1 MSSNVT
7 NSSTYA
13 QPDTNLSGLLRD
25 TFAQLAD
32 NRSDIAVFQSM
43 VDWNAVPGAAA
54 PGNVVQMPVVLGFST
69 GSVGW
74 KFGTASAAASGTPSR
89 VDWAQIQG
97 CSIVTPVEVPFDLAT
112 ALQDG
117 SADSASADFA
127 KLLAIAGKAS
137 HEREVEI
144 SFINGASAIGV
155 GVNADGGS
163 ASSTTAIFICN
174 TDSWQVGVWAAADGL
189 EFDAYPLPNLGTKIN
204 TNGALVVSDVD
215 FNAQTVTF
223 TCNSSD
229 ASALNTAFAT
239 AGLAVLYR
247 RGFYSK
253 EATGLLAMVEATSG
267 TVENISVASSSWKAL
282 QYDNR
287 GNPLSNASI
296 SKAQS
301 TAIARGLGGEVVAL
315 TSTSSY
321 ADLEADFQSMRR
333 TDSSYNVSKLSNGAS
348 KMEFQSRVGRIAVVA
363 HPTIPFGRTVIGPL
377 DAMSIVGTSKPT
389 MDIAGIPLQQMAAT
403 QSTDNRIFSNGAPA
417 IRELSRFVHMY
428 DIVPN
433 S

>member
-1 MSSNVT
+1 MASNVT

-69 GSVGW
+69 GSVAW

-144 SFINGASAIGV
+144 SFINGASSIGV
-155 GVNADGGS
+155 GVSLDSTGS
-163 ASSTTAIFICN
+163 SGTTLVLTFN
-174 TDSWQVGVWAAADGL
+174 TDSWQVGVWAAADSL
-189 EFDAYPLPNLGTKIN
+189 EFDAYDYPTPGSKLNSN
-204 TNGALVVSDVD
+204 AALVVSDVD
-215 FNAQTVTF
+215 FNAQKVTF
-223 TCNSSD
+223 TGNASD
-229 ASALNTAFAT
+229 VTAIVAA
-239 AGLAVLYR
+239 AGGTGTVLYR

-253 EATGLLAMVEATSG
+253 EATGLLAMVSATSG
-267 TVENISVASSSWKAL
+267 TVENISVASASWKAL

-321 ADLEADFQSMRR
+321 ADLEADFQSFRR
-333 TDSSYNVSKLSNGAS
+333 TDSSYSVSKLSNGAS
-348 KMEFQSRVGRIAVVA
+348 KMEFQSRVGKIAVVA
-363 HPTIPFGRTVIGPL
+363 HPTMPFGRTVIGPL

-389 MDIAGIPLQQMAAT
+389 MDIAGIPLQQMAST

>member
-1 MSSNVT
+1 MASNVT

-69 GSVGW
+69 GSVFW

-117 SADSASADFA
+117 SADSSSADFA

-144 SFINGASAIGV
+144 GFINGGYSKGL
-155 GVNADGGS
+155 GVNAAGGS
-163 ASSTTAIFICN
+163 ASSTVATFICD
-174 TDSWQVGVWAAADGL
+174 TDTWEVGVWAAADGL
-189 EFDAYPLPNLGTKIN
+189 QFDAYDYPTATTPINANL
-204 TNGALVVSDVD
+204 ALTVTDVD

-223 TCNSSD
+223 SCSSSD
-229 ASALNTAFAT
+229 AAALNTAFAT
-239 AGLAVLYR
+239 AGLAVLFR
-247 RGFYSK
+247 RGAYGK
-253 EATGLLAMVEATSG
+253 ECTGLLAMVAATSG
-267 TVENISVASSSWKAL
+267 TVENISVASASWKAL
-282 QYDNR
+282 QYNNLS
-287 GNPLSNASI
+287 NPLSNASI

-333 TDSSYNVSKLSNGAS
+333 TDSSYSVSKLSNGAS
-348 KMEFQSRVGRIAVVA
+348 KMEFQSRVGKIAVVA
-363 HPTIPFGRTVIGPL
+363 HPTMPFGHTVIGPL

-389 MDIAGIPLQQMAAT
+389 MDIAGIPLQQMAST

-428 DIVPN
+428 GIVPN

>member
-144 SFINGASAIGV
+144 SFINGDSALGV
-155 GVNADGGS
+155 GTFD
-163 ASSTTAIFICN
+163 TTTGTSGTSLVATID

-189 EFDAYPLPNLGTKIN
+189 EFDAYTLPSTKIN
-204 TNGALVVSDVD
+204 ALAALVVTDVD
-215 FNAQTVTF
+215 FNAQKVTF
-223 TCNSSD
+223 SGNSTDVSD
-229 ASALNTAFAT
+229 IVTA
-239 AGLAVLYR
+239 AGSGTVVLYR
-247 RGFYSK
+247 RGFKGK
-253 EATGLLAMVEATSG
+253 EATGLLAMASATSG
-267 TVENISVASSSWKAL
+267 TVENISVASASWKAL

-301 TAIARGLGGEVVAL
+301 TAIARGLGGEVVGL

-348 KMEFQSRVGRIAVVA
+348 KMEFQSRVGKIAVVA
-363 HPTIPFGRTVIGPL
+363 HPTMPFGHTVIGPL